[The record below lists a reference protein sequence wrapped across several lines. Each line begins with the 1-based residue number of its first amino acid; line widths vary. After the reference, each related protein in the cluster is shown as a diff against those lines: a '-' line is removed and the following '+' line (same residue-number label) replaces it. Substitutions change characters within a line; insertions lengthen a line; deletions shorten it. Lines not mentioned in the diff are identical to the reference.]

1 MRLKLLTS
9 SLLAAAIFTGGVVAP
24 IHAGHATDAA
34 ADARM
39 DAFMAHHGFAAA
51 GPVGSHRAVLGV
63 AVAEIPQSELDGMQ
77 IEYGVR
83 IVKVMPGSV
92 ADAAGLKAGDVLTA
106 IDDRPAYSAERLRHL
121 VAGTA
126 GETGLS
132 VSRDGKS
139 VKLAAAFPI
148 PEQARAMLGVR
159 IQEMTGELKEAFGAQ
174 GDTGVLVSQVLAG
187 SPAKQAG
194 LRAGDVIVAV
204 GDREITSARGLT
216 DLLADYA
223 PGDKLDVAFVRE
235 REKKS
240 LQIELASLSP
250 RVGAAHP
257 QPYGKYGAWKHGNH
271 GYGFH
276 HHYGMKPHYGCPSRK
291 SQVHS

>member
-1 MRLKLLTS
+1 MRSNLLTS
-9 SLLAAAIFTGGVVAP
+9 SLLAAAMFAGGVVAP
-24 IHAGHATDAA
+24 VHAGHATDAV

-39 DAFMAHHGFAAA
+39 DAFLAHHGFAAP
-51 GPVGSHRAVLGV
+51 GPAGSHRAVLGV
-63 AVAEIPQSELDGMQ
+63 AVAEISQSKLDGMQ

-83 IVKVMPGSV
+83 IAKVMPGSV
-92 ADAAGLKAGDVLTA
+92 ADAAGLKAGDVLMA

-126 GETGLS
+126 GETGLT

-139 VKLAAAFPI
+139 VQLAAAFPI

-174 GDTGVLVSQVLAG
+174 GDTGVLISQVLAG

-204 GDREITSARGLT
+204 GGRDITSARGLT
-216 DLLADYA
+216 DLLEGYA
-223 PGDKLDVAFVRE
+223 PGDKLDIAFVRE
-235 REKKS
+235 REKRS
-240 LQIELASLSP
+240 LQIELVSLSP
-250 RVGAAHP
+250 RLGAAHRL
-257 QPYGKYGAWKHGNH
+257 PYGKYGAWKHGRH

-276 HHYGMKPHYGCPSRK
+276 HHHGMKPRYGCPSRK
-291 SQVHS
+291 GQVHS